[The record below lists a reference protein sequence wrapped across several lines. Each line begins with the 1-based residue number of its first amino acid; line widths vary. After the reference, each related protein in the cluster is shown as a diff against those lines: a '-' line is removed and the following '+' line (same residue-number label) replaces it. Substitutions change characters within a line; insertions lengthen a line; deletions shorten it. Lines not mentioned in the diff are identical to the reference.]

1 MAELQARAVEEH
13 ARKQRELERA
23 SVLRT
28 ILSHEARQR
37 LANLRLVRPEIV
49 EKVEAYLVQ
58 LAQTG
63 KIRNPLGDDELRLI
77 LDRLMPPKRDT
88 KIERR

>member
-1 MAELQARAVEEH
+1 MAELQARAAEEH
-13 ARKQRELERA
+13 VRKQREIEKA
-23 SVLRT
+23 SILRT

-37 LANLRLVRPEIV
+37 LANLRLVRPDVV
-49 EKVEAYLVQ
+49 EKVEVYLVQ

-63 KIRNPLGDDELRLI
+63 KIRNPIGDNELRLI
-77 LDRLMPPKRDT
+77 LDKLMPPRRET